1 MSSNSP
7 ASNTTT
13 IASGGTAPT
22 GMRASSAQA
31 AVDTDAA
38 FSTASNYGFTST
50 QADAI
55 ITLINELRTAC
66 VAAGVIKGSA

>member
-1 MSSNSP
+1 MTTTP
-7 ASNTTT
+7 ATLSTT
-13 IASGGTAPT
+13 IASGGTVPT

-38 FSTASNYGFTST
+38 FSTASNFGFTAT

-55 ITLINELRTAC
+55 VTLINELRTSC
-66 VAAGVIKGSA
+66 MAAGIIKGSA

>member
-1 MSSNSP
+1 
-7 ASNTTT
+7 
-13 IASGGTAPT
+13 
-22 GMRASSAQA
+22 MRASSAQA

-38 FSTASNYGFTST
+38 FSTASNFGFTAT

-66 VAAGVIKGSA
+66 VAAGIIKGSA

>member
-1 MSSNSP
+1 MSTTP
-7 ASNTTT
+7 ATLSTT

-38 FSTASNYGFTST
+38 FSTASNFGFTTT

-55 ITLINELRTAC
+55 VTLINELRAAC
-66 VAAGVIKGSA
+66 MAAGIIKGSA